1 MAKRRLRKGLSAPGL
16 LREVRA
22 CFEELETTRYEAGG
36 FAWPSA

>member
-22 CFEELETTRYEAGG
+22 CFEELDDPYEAGG